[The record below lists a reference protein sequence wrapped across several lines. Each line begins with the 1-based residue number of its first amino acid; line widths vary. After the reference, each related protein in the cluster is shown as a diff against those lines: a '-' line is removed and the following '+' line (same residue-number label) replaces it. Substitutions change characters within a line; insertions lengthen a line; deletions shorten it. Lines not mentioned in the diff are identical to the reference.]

1 MVANTKVFCALGC
14 TLRYPFWWGAWMMN
28 LPYLGN
34 IRGCTLHDHQLP
46 SDEACCHNGTKT
58 IKLWPHHACES
69 VFIRIP
75 FLPVPIGRNLEGC
88 PIVFLKVEAPMARF
102 VSSIV
107 ICFSTVTSWIEN
119 SNAKRNVSWSIVKQW
134 VISKSGNKFPRIVVS
149 LMLPSRVMERLAN
162 PIFTSWPMQQNLAAF
177 FNGDNWERFLDE
189 FQMTIELLP
198 SSEFC
203 GKHQHQNP
211 SACFATTFSTLQGL
225 ILRTET
231 QPPSKGPTQILD

>member
-1 MVANTKVFCALGC
+1 
-14 TLRYPFWWGAWMMN
+14 MN

-75 FLPVPIGRNLEGC
+75 FLPVPVGRNLEGC

-102 VSSIV
+102 VFSIV

-119 SNAKRNVSWSIVKQW
+119 SNAKRNVS
-134 VISKSGNKFPRIVVS
+134 
-149 LMLPSRVMERLAN
+149 
-162 PIFTSWPMQQNLAAF
+162 
-177 FNGDNWERFLDE
+177 
-189 FQMTIELLP
+189 
-198 SSEFC
+198 
-203 GKHQHQNP
+203 
-211 SACFATTFSTLQGL
+211 
-225 ILRTET
+225 
-231 QPPSKGPTQILD
+231 